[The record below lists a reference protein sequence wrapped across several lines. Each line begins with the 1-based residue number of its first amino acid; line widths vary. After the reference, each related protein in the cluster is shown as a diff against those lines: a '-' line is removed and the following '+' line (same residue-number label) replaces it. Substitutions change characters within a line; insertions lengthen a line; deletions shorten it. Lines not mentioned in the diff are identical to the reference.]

1 MGVIYEEFPFG
12 TLADGT
18 EVTACRV
25 SEPGGLTLT
34 VLSRGATVQSL
45 LVPDRDGVL
54 RDVAL
59 GYDTA
64 GEYERR
70 DGYLGATVGRVAN
83 RIGGAAFTL
92 NGERYELTKNEGGN
106 QLHGGAKGFDRRVWA
121 LEREKGGVCL
131 RLVSPDGEEGY
142 PGTLRA
148 AVHFCLEGGALR
160 IAYEAETDRD
170 TPVNLTNHTYF
181 NLKGGGSAQDH
192 IVCVNAERFTE
203 AGPGLIPTGRL
214 LPAEGTPYDLREA
227 RRLSETALGD
237 GYDINYCL
245 SSREA
250 AELRCEESGIRL
262 RVETD
267 MPGMQLYTAR
277 HLSPRA
283 GKGGAPMGPGSA
295 VCLET
300 QYYPDAV
307 NHENFP
313 SCVLRRG
320 EKGRWETAFRF
331 DTF

>member
-1 MGVIYEEFPFG
+1 MDVIYETFPFG
-12 TLADGT
+12 ALSDGT

-34 VLSRGATVQSL
+34 VLSYGATVQSL
-45 LVPDRDGVL
+45 LVPDRNGVL

-64 GEYERR
+64 GEYERQ
-70 DGYLGATVGRVAN
+70 DGFLGATVGRVAN

-92 NGERYELTKNEGGN
+92 NGERFELTKNEGEN
-106 QLHGGAKGFDRRVWA
+106 QLHGGANGFDRRIWTP
-121 LEREKGGVCL
+121 EREERGVCL
-131 RLVSPDGEEGY
+131 RLVSPDGEEGF

-148 AVHFCLEGGALR
+148 AVHFRLEGGALR
-160 IAYEAETDRD
+160 IAYEAEADRD

-192 IVCVNAERFTE
+192 IVRVDAERYTE

-214 LPAEGTPYDLREA
+214 LPVEGTPYDLREA
-227 RRLSETALGD
+227 RRFSETELGD

-267 MPGMQLYTAR
+267 MPGMQLYTAGN
-277 HLSPRA
+277 LSPRE
-283 GKGGAPMGPGSA
+283 GKGGAPMAPGSA

-320 EKGRWETAFRF
+320 EKGRWETVFRF